1 MAKVLILSRDADEY
15 RRLLEA
21 ADLPALEKLAGSKD
35 PAEALALGND
45 FDIVFG
51 EPALVRHVLGA
62 LPNLRWVQS
71 IWAGVEPL
79 LDPSQRRDYVLTNA
93 RGVFGGL
100 MSEFVFGYLLFHER
114 RIFQRF
120 QAQQEMRWDRSS
132 PGTLRGKTIGLLGV
146 GSIGAHLA
154 HTAKQFGMTVR
165 GYTRSSESCRDVDT
179 YYHGSGL
186 ADFASGLDYLV
197 SVLPNTTSTRRI
209 VNAALLSRLPAHA
222 VFINVGRGMAVDEVS
237 LIEAL
242 QNGRLAMAVLDVF
255 EQEPLPPEHAFWQ
268 TPNLFMTFHTSALS
282 LPADLSQVFIG
293 NYHRYISGQSLLHLV
308 DFACGY

>member
-1 MAKVLILSRDADEY
+1 MAKVLILSRDADECS
-15 RRLLEA
+15 RLLEA
-21 ADLPALEKLAGSKD
+21 AHLPALEKLVGSKD

-51 EPALVRHVLGA
+51 EPALVRHVLSA
-62 LPNLRWVQS
+62 LPNLHWVQS

-100 MSEFVFGYLLFHER
+100 MSEFVFGYLLFYER

-120 QAQQEMRWDRSS
+120 QAQQEKHWDRSS

-165 GYTRSSESCRDVDT
+165 GCTRSSESCRDVDT

-222 VFINVGRGMAVDEVS
+222 VFINVGRGMAVDES
-237 LIEAL
+237 ALIDAL
-242 QNGRLAMAVLDVF
+242 QNDRLAMAVLDVF
-255 EQEPLPPEHAFWQ
+255 EREPLPPEHPFWQ

-282 LPADLSQVFIG
+282 LPVDLSQVFIE

-308 DFACGY
+308 DFERGY